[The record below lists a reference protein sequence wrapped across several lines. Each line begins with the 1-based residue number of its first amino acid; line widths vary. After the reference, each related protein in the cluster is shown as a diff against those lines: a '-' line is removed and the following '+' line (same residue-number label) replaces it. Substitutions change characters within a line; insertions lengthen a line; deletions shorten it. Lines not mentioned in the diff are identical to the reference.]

1 MNLTNKIIIG
11 AGILIVIVFS
21 FFLLQ
26 EKDIAIQKEEKLNT
40 TIDTTENK
48 TNTKM
53 NKARIK
59 TNKGDIVIEFNGS
72 APKTVENFQTLAGKG
87 YYDGV
92 RFHRVIHDFMIQTGD
107 PNSKDKANMATWGTG
122 GPGYKFADELSG
134 NEKYTL
140 GTVAMANSGPNTNG
154 SQFFIVS
161 VADSQLPPKYT
172 VFAKVISG
180 LEVVDAIQNVKTTGR
195 TSQPNDRP
203 LDDVVVEKVTL
214 E

>member
-1 MNLTNKIIIG
+1 MNKWIIGIGIIIVIILSYFIFNENKI
-11 AGILIVIVFS
+11 
-21 FFLLQ
+21 
-26 EKDIAIQKEEKLNT
+26 EKNVNNIN
-40 TIDTTENK
+40 ENK
-48 TNTKM
+48 ANTKM

-59 TNKGDIVIEFNGS
+59 TNKGDIVIEFNS
-72 APKTVENFQTLAGKG
+72 SSPKTVQNFQKLVSGG
-87 YYDGV
+87 FYDGV